1 MDLLRLVMEMAI
13 VGMATAVVSLGLT
26 VLGGK
31 DPRKLPHL
39 RSMVWGVFMTSAIA
53 HFLLELTG
61 ATKWYVKNY
70 KPLL

>member
-1 MDLLRLVMEMAI
+1 MNLPRLVMEMVTVGI
-13 VGMATAVVSLGLT
+13 VGVVVSLGLT

-31 DPRKLPHL
+31 DPRKLPHI
-39 RSMVWGVFMTSAIA
+39 RSMVSGIFWTGAIA
-53 HFLLELTG
+53 HFALEATG

>member
-1 MDLLRLVMEMAI
+1 MNIPRVVMEMAI
-13 VGMATAVVSLGLT
+13 VGIVTAVVSLGLT

-39 RSMVWGVFMTSAIA
+39 RSMISGVFWTSAIA
-53 HFLLELTG
+53 HFLLEATG

>member
-1 MDLLRLVMEMAI
+1 MNLLRLVMEMAI

-39 RSMVWGVFMTSAIA
+39 RSMISGVFWTSAIA

>member
-1 MDLLRLVMEMAI
+1 MNIPRLVMEMAI
-13 VGMATAVVSLGLT
+13 VGIVTAVVSLGLT

-39 RSMVWGVFMTSAIA
+39 RSMISGVFWTSAIA
-53 HFLLELTG
+53 HFLLEATG
-61 ATKWYVKNY
+61 ATRWYVKNY

>member
-1 MDLLRLVMEMAI
+1 MNLPRLVMEMVI
-13 VGMATAVVSLGLT
+13 FGMVAVVVSLGLT

-39 RSMVWGVFMTSAIA
+39 RSMVWGVFGTSAVA

-70 KPLL
+70 KPSL

>member
-1 MDLLRLVMEMAI
+1 MNLPRLVMEMAI
-13 VGMATAVVSLGLT
+13 VGIVAAVVSLGLT

-39 RSMVWGVFMTSAIA
+39 RSMISGVFWTSAIA
-53 HFLLELTG
+53 HFLLEATG

>member
-1 MDLLRLVMEMAI
+1 MNLPRLVMEMVI
-13 VGMATAVVSLGLT
+13 FGMVGVVVSLGLT

-39 RSMVWGVFMTSAIA
+39 KSMVWGVFWTGAIT

-61 ATKWYVKNY
+61 VSKWYVKNY

>member
-1 MDLLRLVMEMAI
+1 MNLPRLVMEMVI
-13 VGMATAVVSLGLT
+13 FGMVAAVVSLGLT

-31 DPRKLPHL
+31 DPRKHPHL
-39 RSMVWGVFMTSAIA
+39 LSMVWGVFGTSAIA

-61 ATKWYVKNY
+61 VTKWYVKNY

>member
-39 RSMVWGVFMTSAIA
+39 RSMISGVFWTSATA
-53 HFLLELTG
+53 HFLLEATG

>member
-13 VGMATAVVSLGLT
+13 VGMATAVVSLSLT

-39 RSMVWGVFMTSAIA
+39 RSMISGVFWTIAIA
-53 HFLLELTG
+53 HFLLEATG
-61 ATKWYVKNY
+61 ATRWYVKNY